1 MGDVGDGLFEKF
13 LGFMFRFVLR
23 IEGHG
28 QLVSPGEDPIEGAR
42 LVSGKPD
49 AEVSGSEFGED
60 MLPPGY
66 RATAS
71 PRKMEEGGG
80 QQDGSQ
86 QHSADTKGQEP
97 GRALTVEAVSQMG
110 VSLECPILVR
120 KLRPL
125 FVTSVFLKAVAR
137 AVRGTPCSV
146 KEEAMAASR
155 CAMASP
161 SSCVCTQPPR
171 NARKA

>member
-28 QLVSPGEDPIEGAR
+28 QLVSPGEHPIEGAR

-60 MLPPGY
+60 ICRLGIEPFP
-66 RATAS
+66 
-71 PRKMEEGGG
+71 PRKMEKGDG

-97 GRALTVEAVSQMG
+97 GRALICGGSKPDGSVLRVSNFGEKAQTAFRYFG
-110 VSLECPILVR
+110 VF
-120 KLRPL
+120 K
-125 FVTSVFLKAVAR
+125 
-137 AVRGTPCSV
+137 G
-146 KEEAMAASR
+146 
-155 CAMASP
+155 
-161 SSCVCTQPPR
+161 SS
-171 NARKA
+171 